1 MEEIPAIF
9 WMIIVGILVVFV
21 CYVLYQLAM
30 LLKESRDSIKGVN
43 KALEDIN
50 NIVSEIDGIINIV
63 KTPVLQITGALH
75 GISAVASVISGI
87 VEGFK
92 SGEEDKND

>member
-1 MEEIPAIF
+1 
-9 WMIIVGILVVFV
+9 
-21 CYVLYQLAM
+21 
-30 LLKESRDSIKGVN
+30 
-43 KALEDIN
+43 
-50 NIVSEIDGIINIV
+50 
-63 KTPVLQITGALH
+63 VLQITGALH